1 MARSTFTYSIPR
13 RMPVR
18 RLHERASGHFAI
30 RSGVRAAASFLVRPQ
45 ISISQIF
52 SNFLKN
58 FQIGPAFFVFT
69 AILFV
74 AFLSIIT
81 LVFSTRGVT
90 KGYVLRDLES
100 KRQVLLRQNEVAL
113 TQVAQVQALSDL
125 VKSKKISHMIPARK
139 ITFMRGEIALAS
151 K

>member
-1 MARSTFTYSIPR
+1 MTRSTFTYSIPR
-13 RMPVR
+13 RLPVR
-18 RLHERASGHFAI
+18 RLHERA
-30 RSGVRAAASFLVRPQ
+30 AAHSLVRP
-45 ISISQIF
+45 SVSFPQIF
-52 SNFLKN
+52 SNMLKN

-74 AFLSIIT
+74 ALLSIIT

-100 KRQVLLRQNEVAL
+100 KRQVLLRQNEVAQM
-113 TQVAQVQALSDL
+113 QVAQVQALSDL
-125 VKSKKISHMIPARK
+125 ARSEKISHMIPAHK
-139 ITFMRGEIALAS
+139 ITFMRGEVTLAS